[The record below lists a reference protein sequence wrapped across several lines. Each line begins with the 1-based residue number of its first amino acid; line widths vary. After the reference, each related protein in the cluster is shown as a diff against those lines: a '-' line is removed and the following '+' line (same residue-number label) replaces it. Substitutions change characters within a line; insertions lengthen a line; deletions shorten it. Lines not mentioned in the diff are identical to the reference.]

1 MENKKLSIVFVTN
14 KLIYGGA
21 ERYTISVAN
30 HLYNRGFKVSV
41 ISTGGPMKKLL
52 NKKIKHHM
60 APVGK
65 TDILSRLRTAAT
77 ILYVSWKI
85 KAQLIHTQSV
95 QGAFAAR
102 IAKLIT
108 RVPVIKTA
116 HGYPDGEIPSIAKSL
131 NFTTDK
137 VVMISD
143 WLSHRM
149 TSFGLKKEK
158 AKTILNGIDLKKF
171 TTIKGDKE
179 RLRKKYGLTNNDS
192 VVVSV
197 ARVIPEKKFEE
208 LVSWFPYVLAKN
220 PSTKLLIV
228 GDGDYNGDWYRDKLI
243 QQVKDSGLGKSIKVL
258 EGTHEVAEILSIADI
273 FCIPSVGKGFAV
285 LEAMAAGLPVVAKK
299 PRGAEDT
306 VKDGVNG
313 FLFSGTDWKSMVE
326 KIILLLDDKKIAI
339 ELGKQGKLLVQ
350 SRFTLDQM
358 MARLEVVYTKLVRD
372 ANLNQ
377 NLFVTRKQ
385 GVPNPISK
393 PQSSF
398 R

>member
-21 ERYTISVAN
+21 ERYTVSVAN
-30 HLYNRGFKVSV
+30 HLYNKGFKVSV
-41 ISTGGPMKKLL
+41 ISSGGPMKKLL
-52 NKKIKHHM
+52 NKKIKHHL
-60 APVGK
+60 APVRE
-65 TDILSRLRTAAT
+65 TDILSRLRTVAT

-143 WLSHRM
+143 WLSRRM

-158 AKTILNGIDLKKF
+158 AKTILNGIDLKEF
-171 TTIKGDKE
+171 TTIKGDKV

-208 LVSWFPYVLAKN
+208 LVSWFPYVLAKKPN
-220 PSTKLLIV
+220 TKLLIV

-258 EGTHEVAEILSIADI
+258 EGTHEVGEILSIADI

-326 KIILLLDDKKIAI
+326 KIILLLEDKKIAS

-358 MARLEVVYTKLVRD
+358 MDKLEGVYTKLVRD

-377 NLFVTRKQ
+377 NLLVIRKQ
-385 GVPNPISK
+385 DALNPISK
-393 PQSSF
+393 SQSSF